1 MKEYFEKKRRRNRT
15 KEKYSSGKPAKS
27 CIANSS
33 FKKSRKQIK
42 RFLTFKGNQKFFF
55 SNQENNI
62 SLKNEISQLEAKL
75 YDMERIKDQNI
86 AQDIELKKAHQIIF
100 QEKNKNER
108 IDKELKFELEKLH
121 KELSEKNKQI
131 YELSSILEEKE
142 KEFEEFSRTLSR
154 IS

>member
-15 KEKYSSGKPAKS
+15 KEKYSGGKPAKS
-27 CIANSS
+27 CNANSS

-42 RFLTFKGNQKFFF
+42 RFLIFKAGQQFFYP
-55 SNQENNI
+55 NKENNI

-142 KEFEEFSRTLSR
+142 KDFEEFSRTLSR